1 MSERIYPIFHNG
13 KKIYFSDWTNL
24 KTSEQALKVMNETS
38 DFVVKS
44 GQKDLLEIIDVK
56 GSYATSETLKSLKEI
71 NNKVKKYSKKK
82 AFVGLTNAQRI
93 ILNTINLFSGT
104 NIVGFDDIE
113 SAKDWLVK

>member
-1 MSERIYPIFHNG
+1 MSERIYPIFHQG

-24 KTSEQALKVMNETS
+24 KTPEQAIKVMNETS
-38 DFVVKS
+38 DFVVNL
-44 GQKDLLEIIDVK
+44 GQNNLLEIIDAK

-71 NNKVKKYSKKK
+71 NNKVKRFSKKK

-104 NIVGFDDIE
+104 SIVGFDDLE
-113 SAKDWLVK
+113 EAKDWLVK